1 MDKLASRNEL
11 HFSSRN
17 ETLVT
22 SEIISKKQGEPR
34 INSMSDK
41 LQACSQAHSDHNR
54 WPAGARP
61 PQLRRRHLMFVI
73 FYLASLALFWIPL
86 KGLII
91 FSLSHD
97 YTSHILLVIPASAY
111 LIYRKRG
118 DIFAARAGPSL
129 GSALLLG
136 SASFLWLA
144 VTYFPVA
151 ADNDQVSL
159 SIFAII
165 VVWIAGFIFCY
176 GTPAFVLARFPLLFL
191 FLLVPLPA
199 AIIERLIF
207 VLQDGSANVAY
218 WLLRLLGV
226 PVFKQDFVLLLPTLS
241 IEVAKECSGI
251 RSSLALLITTL
262 LLGELVLRS
271 GWRKALLVLSTF
283 PMLIFKNGVRI
294 VAVSLLSVYVNRGFL
309 HGWLHTSG
317 GIVFYLLGL
326 ALLMPILKALRKSE
340 DANWT
345 TVPLHP
351 SELRA

>member
-1 MDKLASRNEL
+1 MFDKRQA
-11 HFSSRN
+11 SSR
-17 ETLVT
+17 
-22 SEIISKKQGEPR
+22 
-34 INSMSDK
+34 
-41 LQACSQAHSDHNR
+41 AHSDDNR
-54 WPAGARP
+54 WPAGVHP

-73 FYLASLALFWIPL
+73 FSLASLALFWIPL
-86 KGLII
+86 KGLIT

-97 YTSHILLVIPASAY
+97 YTSHIFLVVPASVY

-118 DIFAARAGPSL
+118 EIFAAQTGPSVE
-129 GSALLLG
+129 SALLLG

-144 VTYFPVA
+144 VTYFPVSA
-151 ADNDQVSL
+151 NNDQLSL
-159 SIFAII
+159 SIFAIV

-176 GTPAFVLARFPLLFL
+176 GTPAFALARFPLLFL

-199 AIIERLIF
+199 VVIEKLIF

-226 PVFKQDFVLLLPTLS
+226 PVFKQDFVLLLPTLA
-241 IEVAKECSGI
+241 IQVAKECSGI

-262 LLGELVLRS
+262 LMGELVLRS
-271 GWRKALLVLSTF
+271 GWRKAFLVLSTF

-326 ALLMPILKALRKSE
+326 VLLMPILKALRKSE
-340 DANWT
+340 DANWA
-345 TVPLHP
+345 TVSLHP
-351 SELRA
+351 SEVRA

>member
-1 MDKLASRNEL
+1 M
-11 HFSSRN
+11 
-17 ETLVT
+17 
-22 SEIISKKQGEPR
+22 P
-34 INSMSDK
+34 DK
-41 LQACSQAHSDHNR
+41 LQASPRVHSDDNR
-54 WPAGARP
+54 WPAGIHP

-73 FYLASLALFWIPL
+73 FSLASLALFWIPI
-86 KGLII
+86 KALIT

-97 YTSHILLVIPASAY
+97 YTSHIFLVAPASVY

-118 DIFAARAGPSL
+118 EIFAAQTGPSVE
-129 GSALLLG
+129 SALLLG

-144 VTYFPVA
+144 VTYFPVSS
-151 ADNDQVSL
+151 DNNQLSL
-159 SIFAII
+159 SIFAIV

-176 GTPAFVLARFPLLFL
+176 GTPAFALARFPLLFL

-199 AIIERLIF
+199 VVIEKLIF

-226 PVFKQDFVLLLPTLS
+226 PVFKQDFVLLLPTLA
-241 IEVAKECSGI
+241 IQVAKECSGI

-262 LLGELVLRS
+262 LMGELVLRS
-271 GWRKALLVLSTF
+271 GWRKAFLVLSTF

-340 DANWT
+340 DANWA
-345 TVPLHP
+345 TVSLHP
-351 SELRA
+351 SEVRA